1 MQNASKIYQ
10 SCGVI
15 LLSILVVS
23 IWNSIHWLTYVG
35 LALGVLVM
43 WFPTLA
49 TMIDYLWMGLGKI
62 MGRIVSPIV
71 LAFVYFGILWPISL
85 FSKRARIH
93 LMLDKKE
100 KSTFIKIDE
109 SINREFFER
118 TW

>member
-1 MQNASKIYQ
+1 MRNAGKIYQ
-10 SCGVI
+10 SCAVI
-15 LLSILVVS
+15 LLSILAVS
-23 IWNSIHWLTYVG
+23 LWKSIHWLTYVG

-49 TMIDYLWMGLGKI
+49 RWIDYLWMGLGKI
-62 MGRIVSPIV
+62 MGRIVSPIL
-71 LAFVYFGILWPISL
+71 LAAVYFGILWPISL

-100 KSTFIKIDE
+100 ESTFIKIDD

>member
-10 SCGVI
+10 SCAVV
-15 LLSILVVS
+15 LLSILAVS
-23 IWNSIHWLTYVG
+23 IWKSLQWLTYSG
-35 LALGVLVM
+35 LVLGILVL
-43 WFPTLA
+43 WFPA
-49 TMIDYLWMGLGKI
+49 IAKSIDYVWIGIGRI
-62 MGRIVSPIV
+62 MGRVISPIV

>member
-1 MQNASKIYQ
+1 MRNAGKIYQ
-10 SCGVI
+10 SCAGI
-15 LLSILVVS
+15 LLSILAVS
-23 IWNSIHWLTYVG
+23 LWKSIHWLTYVG

-49 TMIDYLWMGLGKI
+49 RWIDYLWMGLGKI
-62 MGRIVSPIV
+62 MGRIVSPIL
-71 LAFVYFGILWPISL
+71 LAAVYFGILWPISL

-100 KSTFIKIDE
+100 ESTFIKIDE